1 MKRLLIIAFLIIG
14 WQSFSQSEIQDIRH
28 VKPDYEAIKKEIKLP
43 ASKYFYAK
51 LMKKFNQ
58 GAYLNLEEKRHLY
71 YGAIF
76 QDNYIKDY
84 SSDLLNDIHTITIK
98 QELSQED
105 LDKLLD
111 YALQILAENPF
122 DLEAM
127 NYATYVYR
135 QKGISIQNE
144 LMGIKFSVVLD
155 AIFSSGDGITEKNA
169 LHVIHNRDKA
179 FIPKL
184 MGYKAQSTDFDTD
197 YIILEPNKKGIK
209 GFWYYSYK

>member
-1 MKRLLIIAFLIIG
+1 MKRLFILLFLTIG
-14 WQSFSQSEIQDIRH
+14 WQSFAQNEIPDIRH

-43 ASKYFYAK
+43 ASKFFYAK

-76 QDNYIKDY
+76 QDNYDKDY
-84 SSDLLNDIHTITIK
+84 SSNLLNDIHNITIK
-98 QELSQED
+98 QELSPED
-105 LDKLLD
+105 LDYLLD
-111 YALQILAENPF
+111 YSLQILAENPF

-184 MGYKAQSTDFDTD
+184 MGFKTTTSDFDND
-197 YIILEPNKKGIK
+197 YIELEPNKKEIK